1 MRLLPKLLCSIAA
14 IPLVAQPLM
23 ADEVTLPQ
31 TMIWTSYDL
40 GSSGYAEA
48 SAIANAVMKK
58 YQTRVR
64 IVPSGTS
71 IGRLLPVTTDKA
83 QYGFLANEAYFA
95 AEGTFDFAGSSWG
108 PQDIRIALG
117 KPAANTLAVA
127 ADAGIRFPKD
137 LKGKRIGYVKGNP
150 SVNVKQD
157 AYLAFGGY
165 TRDDIEVVW
174 FGSYSVLKDAVIN
187 NQIDGFSSVTTSG
200 NMREIE
206 ASPRGLSYLE
216 FPPDDAEGWENI
228 KRVADF
234 FQPMRETRGA
244 ALSEDNPKDLI
255 GIRYPMITTYAR
267 TSADEVYNLV
277 KAIDSVYDDFK
288 DATSTGVDW
297 ELSKSGR
304 PPADAPWHD
313 GAIRL
318 MKERGLWRSEDQAWH
333 EQRLERLNKVIAAW
347 DQAQTEFNAR
357 REKGEVSG
365 DAEAAWL
372 EFWEQYRT
380 DHLTPAG

>member
-1 MRLLPKLLCSIAA
+1 
-14 IPLVAQPLM
+14 
-23 ADEVTLPQ
+23 
-31 TMIWTSYDL
+31 
-40 GSSGYAEA
+40 
-48 SAIANAVMKK
+48 
-58 YQTRVR
+58 
-64 IVPSGTS
+64 
-71 IGRLLPVTTDKA
+71 
-83 QYGFLANEAYFA
+83 
-95 AEGTFDFAGSSWG
+95 
-108 PQDIRIALG
+108 
-117 KPAANTLAVA
+117 
-127 ADAGIRFPKD
+127 
-137 LKGKRIGYVKGNP
+137 
-150 SVNVKQD
+150 
-157 AYLAFGGY
+157 GGY